1 MTHCMLLPTLA
12 QRSCGFIMPDSGQ
25 SPQRLLCPLQSL
37 LEKGGGTCEEGGRRL
52 RGLGSRVDVLFV
64 LKAQMFSAYLGRGWG
79 NKTSQRT
86 FSGTHIKNKIT
97 YEMHSGEAYGFLWDV
112 EGILSEP

>member
-1 MTHCMLLPTLA
+1 MVRAHRDFCVLFRA
-12 QRSCGFIMPDSGQ
+12 CWKKR
-25 SPQRLLCPLQSL
+25 
-37 LEKGGGTCEEGGRRL
+37 GGGTCEEGGRRL
-52 RGLGSRVDVLFV
+52 RDLGSRVDVLFV
-64 LKAQMFSAYLGRGWG
+64 LKAQVFSAYLGRGWG